1 MKMKTM
7 NIRYLICF
15 LSILPGW
22 VYAQSYD
29 TDLLSKEFHHGR
41 REAIRKGLPDSACAV
56 FFSNPER
63 ARANDTKFIYHQDP
77 NFYYLTGLNEPNSML
92 IIFKEPQTF
101 YDTIVTNEL
110 IFVQNRNPLQESWTG
125 KRFGKEG
132 VIKQLG
138 FKYALLND
146 DFADF
151 KIDFSKYYKVYHLE
165 LFDDAHDDKED
176 KGDLYSLMKHFK
188 EKTSYKRKNTD
199 GFNLYG
205 LMAGLREIKQP
216 EEMVLMR
223 KAIDMSCIGH
233 AEVMRAL
240 VPGMTEYQA
249 QAVAEYMFK
258 KDGSEYVGYPSIVG
272 GGENSCILHYETN
285 RKKLEGGNLLVIDA
299 GAEYHGYTADITRTL
314 PVDGVFSAEEKAIY
328 NIVLEA
334 QEAGIKAC
342 KAGLEF
348 RATHKAAVAV
358 VQKRLMELGIIKESN
373 DFMKYFFHGTS
384 HYLGLDV
391 HDAGNYGR
399 LAPGQII
406 TVEPGIYIPEGSKC
420 DPKWWNIG
428 VRIEDDILIT
438 AGEPEVLSGKLP
450 KKIEEVEALMKEE
463 SLFNQ
468 IR

>member
-1 MKMKTM
+1 MKTI
-7 NIRYLICF
+7 NIRFLICL
-15 LSILPGW
+15 LSLLPGW
-22 VYAQSYD
+22 SHSQPYD
-29 TDLLSKEFHHGR
+29 TDLLTKEFHKGR
-41 REAIRKGLPDSACAV
+41 REALRTALPDSSCAV
-56 FFSNPER
+56 FFASPER

-77 NFYYLTGLNEPNSML
+77 NYYYLTGLNEPNSLL

-110 IFVQNRNPLQESWTG
+110 IFINNRNPLQESWTG
-125 KRFGKEG
+125 KLLGKEG
-132 VIKQLG
+132 VKKELG
-138 FKYALLND
+138 FSNAIINEE
-146 DFADF
+146 FGDF

-165 LFDDAHDDKED
+165 LPDDAHDDKEN
-176 KGDLYSLMKHFK
+176 KGDLFSLVKHFK
-188 EKTSYKRKNTD
+188 EKLNYKRSNKD
-199 GFNLYG
+199 MFNLAA
-205 LMAGLREIKQP
+205 LMANLREIKQP

-223 KAIDMSCIGH
+223 KAIDMSCEGH

-240 VPGMTEYQA
+240 VPGMNEYHA
-249 QAVAEYMFK
+249 QAIAEYMFK

-314 PVDGVFSAEEKAIY
+314 PVDGVFSTEEKAIY

-342 KAGLEF
+342 KAGSEF

-358 VQKRLMELGIIKESN
+358 IQKRLLELGVIKESN

-406 TVEPGIYIPEGSKC
+406 TVEPGIYIPAGSPC
-420 DPKWWNIG
+420 DKKWWNIG

-438 AGEPEVLSGKLP
+438 SGEPEVLSGKLP
-450 KKIEEVEALMKEE
+450 KKVEEVEALMKEE

-468 IR
+468 IK